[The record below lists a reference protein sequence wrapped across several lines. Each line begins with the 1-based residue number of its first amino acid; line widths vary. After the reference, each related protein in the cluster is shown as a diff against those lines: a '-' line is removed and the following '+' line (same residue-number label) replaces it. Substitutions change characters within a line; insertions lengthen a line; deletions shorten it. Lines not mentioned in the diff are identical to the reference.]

1 MFLSIPTQL
10 AIRIHTNSMRNGNM
24 GRVLAQGWL
33 VGWLV
38 GWFTHPPSGM
48 GVMSAGTDK
57 LYEVLIAVSGIDLH
71 GFMQL
76 PLLEPC

>member
-10 AIRIHTNSMRNGNM
+10 AIRMHTNSMRNGNM

-33 VGWLV
+33 VGW
-38 GWFTHPPSGM
+38 FTHPPSGM
-48 GVMSAGTDK
+48 GVMSAGADK
-57 LYEVLIAVSGIDLH
+57 LYEVLIAVAGIDLH

-76 PLLEPC
+76 PLLGPC